1 MFLLLISPLRK
12 KRALHF
18 LAIKMQNNAAG
29 RLLYI
34 SGPPPPGESDTEAR

>member
-18 LAIKMQNNAAG
+18 LGLINYKEKPRGAC
-29 RLLYI
+29 
-34 SGPPPPGESDTEAR
+34 